1 MKFCRPN
8 IQVCFRPLSF
18 VLAAVLAAGMA
29 AVPWAAAQA
38 TVPAE
43 NATHAAR
50 GEAGTPP
57 PSPSNER
64 GNSEEELI
72 NGLLHSGAVR
82 GLARLLHLDLETT
95 DAILLDVNYVI
106 IFLAILIPLS
116 RALPKIVRKR
126 NLTLRSNLE
135 SARKLTDD
143 ATARLGAVEEQLA
156 RLGDEIDKFRQEVE
170 AELKND
176 EARIKST
183 IETESAHIVA
193 AAEQEIN
200 LAAVQARRGL
210 RRFAAELAVE
220 HASRQMALSPD
231 TDRALIAEFAAS
243 VAHHENGSSGGQN

>member
-1 MKFCRPN
+1 
-8 IQVCFRPLSF
+8 
-18 VLAAVLAAGMA
+18 MA
-29 AVPWAAAQA
+29 AVPSAAAQA
-38 TVPAE
+38 TTPAE
-43 NATHAAR
+43 NAAQGAR
-50 GEAGTPP
+50 GETGAPP

-72 NGLLHSGAVR
+72 NGLLHSGPVR
-82 GLARLLHLDLETT
+82 GLARLLHLDLKTT
-95 DAILLDVNYVI
+95 DAILLDINYVI

-116 RALPKIVRKR
+116 RAMPKILRKR
-126 NLTLRSNLE
+126 NITLRSNLE

-156 RLGDEIDKFRQEVE
+156 RLGDEIEKFRQEVE
-170 AELKND
+170 AELKSD

-220 HASRQMALSPD
+220 HASRQMALSLD

-243 VAHHENGSSGGQN
+243 VAQHENGSTGGQN

>member
-1 MKFCRPN
+1 
-8 IQVCFRPLSF
+8 
-18 VLAAVLAAGMA
+18 MA
-29 AVPWAAAQA
+29 AVPSTAAQA
-38 TVPAE
+38 TTPAE
-43 NATHAAR
+43 NTVQGAR
-50 GEAGTPP
+50 GEAGAPP
-57 PSPSNER
+57 ASQSNER

-126 NLTLRSNLE
+126 NITLRSSLE

-156 RLGDEIDKFRQEVE
+156 RLGDEIEKFRQEVE

-183 IETESAHIVA
+183 IEIESAHIVA

-220 HASRQMALSPD
+220 HASRQMALSLD

-243 VAHHENGSSGGQN
+243 ITQHENGSTGGQN

>member
-1 MKFCRPN
+1 
-8 IQVCFRPLSF
+8 
-18 VLAAVLAAGMA
+18 LAAGMV

-38 TVPAE
+38 TIPAE
-43 NATHAAR
+43 NAAHAAR
-50 GEAGTPP
+50 GEAGTQP
-57 PSPSNER
+57 PSTSEG

-82 GLARLLHLDLETT
+82 GLARLLHLDVETT
-95 DAILLDVNYVI
+95 DAILLDLNYVI

-116 RALPKIVRKR
+116 RAMPKILRKR
-126 NLTLRSNLE
+126 NITLRSNLE
-135 SARKLTDD
+135 AARKLTDD

-210 RRFAAELAVE
+210 RKFAAELAVE

-243 VAHHENGSSGGQN
+243 VAHHENGSTGGQN